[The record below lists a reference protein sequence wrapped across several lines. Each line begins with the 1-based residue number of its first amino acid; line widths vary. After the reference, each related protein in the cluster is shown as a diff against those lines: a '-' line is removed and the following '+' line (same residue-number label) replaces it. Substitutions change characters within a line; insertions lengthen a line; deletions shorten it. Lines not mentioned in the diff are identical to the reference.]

1 MKRNKSQIG
10 EIKTFI
16 PTSAKYRKQF
26 DLQEITSKWFL
37 KRFTLKVNPLQ
48 CAMDEELRIKFYQTS
63 TKQAANMQE
72 R

>member
-1 MKRNKSQIG
+1 MVFKKIY
-10 EIKTFI
+10 T
-16 PTSAKYRKQF
+16 
-26 DLQEITSKWFL
+26 
-37 KRFTLKVNPLQ
+37 VNPLQ